1 MTCMDEFRC
10 GMQTLVS
17 HCPNTWSTKRE
28 LGLFIFLCQTQK
40 CLLVEV
46 MTALSNC
53 GISAR
58 HAFFYAFNSKSLLR
72 HTPPFQN
79 YSCFN
84 NLVLF
89 QNYGGFR
96 NPIVILV
103 PLFISTKAL
112 NFTKVLR

>member
-1 MTCMDEFRC
+1 MKPNFSVVPFIHTNQTSIAFAFDCFLGFIDINKITCMDESRC

-17 HCPNTWSTKRE
+17 HCLNTWSTKRE

-58 HAFFYAFNSKSLLR
+58 HAFFYAFNS
-72 HTPPFQN
+72 
-79 YSCFN
+79 N
-84 NLVLF
+84 N
-89 QNYGGFR
+89 QKNDMKR
-96 NPIVILV
+96 NI
-103 PLFISTKAL
+103 TM
-112 NFTKVLR
+112 